1 MNKLTFENQ
10 PLELI
15 DHNGRLWLRA
25 SDIARALGYSRTD
38 KMSRIYA
45 KHQAEFSPSM
55 TCILENTLSGFS
67 NLTTENRLF
76 SLRGAHLLGMFAR
89 TAKGQTFR
97 RWVLDQLERID
108 AQSSANRSLMAEW
121 YEVRAEMSQQA
132 RFASLCGKGLS
143 RWRFVKPVL
152 AARLTALEQQSQ
164 PSLLLE

>member
-10 PLELI
+10 PLQLI
-15 DHNGRLWLRA
+15 EHAGRQWLKA
-25 SDIARALGYSRTD
+25 SDIARAMGYTRTD
-38 KMSRIYA
+38 KVTRLYDR
-45 KHQAEFSPSM
+45 HRAEFSASM
-55 TCILENTLSGFS
+55 TALH
-67 NLTTENRLF
+67 LTPSLGQGIPPVANRLF

-89 TAKGQTFR
+89 TAKGQAFR

-143 RWRFVKPVL
+143 RWRFVKPMLV
-152 AARLTALEQQSQ
+152 ARLTALERQSQ
-164 PSLLLE
+164 SSLLLE

>member
-1 MNKLTFENQ
+1 MTELVFENKVM
-10 PLELI
+10 PLVEH
-15 DHNGRLWLRA
+15 DGRLWLRSA
-25 SDIARALGYSRTD
+25 DIARALGYARTN
-38 KMSRIYA
+38 KVGQIYA
-45 KHQAEFSPSM
+45 RHAQEFTPSM
-55 TCILENTLSGFS
+55 TVEIRCLSSGYG
-67 NLTTENRLF
+67 NPPIDMRLF

-89 TAKGQTFR
+89 TAKGQAFR
-97 RWVLDQLERID
+97 RWVLDQLERLD

-164 PSLLLE
+164 SSLLLE